1 MLSATHRGT
10 CAFKNLPTEPPQ
22 AFRAGLRAFSAQAF
36 HCPSFG
42 QGALGLRPEDAKVNR
57 TCRQSE
63 PYLLPA
69 RPPRGGLSFLWR
81 VCLLMA
87 QSKDCHSSAKTSDFD
102 LYRIFDRLNHPLPI
116 RLTWVVL

>member
-36 HCPSFG
+36 NCPSFG
-42 QGALGLRPEDAKVNR
+42 RGALGLRREDAKVNH

-69 RPPRGGLSFLWR
+69 RLPRGGLFCGAY
-81 VCLLMA
+81 V
-87 QSKDCHSSAKTSDFD
+87 
-102 LYRIFDRLNHPLPI
+102 RL
-116 RLTWVVL
+116 RLKARTATPVRKRAILTFAEYSNA